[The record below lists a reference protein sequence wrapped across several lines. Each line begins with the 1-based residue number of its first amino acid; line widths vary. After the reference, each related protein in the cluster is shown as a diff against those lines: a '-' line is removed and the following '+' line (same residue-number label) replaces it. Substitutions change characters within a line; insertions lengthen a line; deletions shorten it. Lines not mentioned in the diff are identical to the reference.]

1 MVHCVEGFRQVHVDA
16 CHVFAVVHSVQNV
29 VNYFD
34 QSQGCWVPLSESQ
47 LVVTQNFV
55 SFQEFWEL
63 FVHNLLHYFI
73 DGAEQTDWPVIA
85 WVFPCVFFLKIGT
98 TLASF
103 SFDGT
108 VPLSKE
114 RLIMWVIRGEN
125 SIAFSFTIFGCILS
139 SPQDFFPF
147 NFINSLYTSLVSAGL
162 RKKLHW
168 LQSYCH
174 FLYF

>member
-1 MVHCVEGFRQVHVDA
+1 M
-16 CHVFAVVHSVQNV
+16 
-29 VNYFD
+29 
-34 QSQGCWVPLSESQ
+34 
-47 LVVTQNFV
+47 
-55 SFQEFWEL
+55 
-63 FVHNLLHYFI
+63 
-73 DGAEQTDWPVIA
+73 
-85 WVFPCVFFLKIGT
+85 

-125 SIAFSFTIFGCILS
+125 SAAFSFTIFGCILS
-139 SPQDFFPF
+139 SPQDFFTF

-168 LQSYCH
+168 LQFPRNLAKLLPFFI
-174 FLYF
+174 FLARFSPTVLK